1 MQEAFRGALPC
12 QGVRKSSLP
21 GKARGFRGQDTVE
34 RHDGLG
40 VILKK
45 TDHLREV
52 VEAALA
58 HTVHNQVEAAY
69 RRSDLFER
77 RRGLMQYWEAYVAG
91 ESWNPE
97 AGRIR

>member
-1 MQEAFRGALPC
+1 MSRSALEAAWRRTAASGVAWFRDWA
-12 QGVRKSSLP
+12 
-21 GKARGFRGQDTVE
+21 AE
-34 RHDGLG
+34 
-40 VILKK
+40 K

-77 RRGLMQYWEAYVAG
+77 RRGLMKYWEAYVAG
-91 ESWNPE
+91 ESWDPE